1 MTQTDFNFNLNQD
14 ILEYF
19 GVNYILSCITG
30 VPLIFQIYLYFLA
43 VFRKRHRLTNIR
55 DQMVY
60 HQPNFKLIN
69 KLGLSSVV
77 CE

>member
-30 VPLIFQIYLYFLA
+30 VPLIFQAWMEYVA
-43 VFRKRHRLTNIR
+43 VN
-55 DQMVY
+55 DQ
-60 HQPNFKLIN
+60 FKKVQKICGRVN
-69 KLGLSSVV
+69 
-77 CE
+77 